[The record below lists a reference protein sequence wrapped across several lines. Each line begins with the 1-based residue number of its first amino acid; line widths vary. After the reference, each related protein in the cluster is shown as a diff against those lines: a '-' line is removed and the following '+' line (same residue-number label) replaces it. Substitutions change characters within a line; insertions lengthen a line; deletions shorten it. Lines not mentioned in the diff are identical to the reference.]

1 MRDELFV
8 HIFDRTSIV
17 DVYGIL
23 RNNLERPNPYKL
35 LPINHFAKNIGS
47 TAMSSGELPL
57 EVYHRTNAVGSG
69 SYGSVVV
76 VYDDEGQE
84 YAMKLFDD
92 EEDEDSVDSSNY
104 GISLGALREIS
115 MLRLLK
121 GENAHPNV
129 IEIHDVQT
137 SFGEEDDE
145 EVGIYAMA
153 MPLYSD
159 GSLTDAFPKI
169 TTKKQKAVIAHGILK
184 AVAFLHE
191 NSIIHRDIKSDNILL
206 RFNAS
211 DGSHGAFEPVLID
224 FSLAKFICDDSSEFE
239 PTHTSP
245 VGTPTYRAPEVVD
258 EEPYGLPSDLW
269 SVGVVL
275 MEMLQGKC
283 FECVKD
289 KEAIKEISNRLDS
302 LPEGQP
308 FPTLL
313 RGLLEP
319 DPTKRWTAREALSC
333 DLFAKFHLS
342 EEPDSKSFHRISLSN
357 ALPIEGDESDDDCID
372 DKENRKNHHEC
383 KELSL
388 QKKKAASVLS
398 KRSKFIHKVCD
409 WMEWDDPLTAKAAIL
424 YSTQMNEI
432 IGNVDDL
439 NESNTMLD
447 CLVLAHK
454 FFERHLCGSS
464 DLDALYEKFG
474 QGGFDADEYQ
484 GNENTIFSMMDF
496 CLYPR

>member
-1 MRDELFV
+1 
-8 HIFDRTSIV
+8 
-17 DVYGIL
+17 
-23 RNNLERPNPYKL
+23 
-35 LPINHFAKNIGS
+35 
-47 TAMSSGELPL
+47 MSSGELPL
-57 EVYHRTNAVGSG
+57 EIYHRTNAIGSG

-76 VYDDEGQE
+76 VYDDEGEE

-92 EEDEDSVDSSNY
+92 EEEDEDTEDSSDY
-104 GISLGALREIS
+104 GINLGALREIS
-115 MLRLLK
+115 ILRLLK
-121 GENAHPNV
+121 EENAHSNI

-153 MPLYSD
+153 MPLYPD
-159 GSLTDAFPKI
+159 GSLADAFLKI

-184 AVAFLHE
+184 AIAYLHE

-206 RFNAS
+206 KFDANR
-211 DGSHGAFEPVLID
+211 GTFEPVVID
-224 FSLAKFICDDSSEFE
+224 FSLAKFVSSDCFPEFE
-239 PTHTSP
+239 PTHTAS

-258 EEPYGLPSDLW
+258 EKPYGLPSDLW

-275 MEMLQGKC
+275 LEMLQGKC
-283 FECVKD
+283 FESFKD
-289 KEAIKEISNRLDS
+289 KGAIKEISQYLDS

-319 DPTKRWTAREALSC
+319 DPAKRWTAREALNC
-333 DLFAKFHLS
+333 DLFAKFDLS
-342 EEPDSKSFHRISLSN
+342 EDPDSKSVHIISLSD
-357 ALPIEGDESDDDCID
+357 ALPIEGDESDDDCSLG
-372 DKENRKNHHEC
+372 KENQRNQREKDS
-383 KELSL
+383 SL
-388 QKKKAASVLS
+388 QKRKANSVVT

-409 WMEWDDPLTAKAAIL
+409 WMEWDNPWTAKAGMV

-432 IGNVDDL
+432 TGNVDDL
-439 NESNTMLD
+439 DASNTMLD

-454 FFERHLCGSS
+454 FFECNLSGTS
-464 DLDALYEKFG
+464 DLDELYEKFG
-474 QGGFDADEYQ
+474 QGGFDADEYL